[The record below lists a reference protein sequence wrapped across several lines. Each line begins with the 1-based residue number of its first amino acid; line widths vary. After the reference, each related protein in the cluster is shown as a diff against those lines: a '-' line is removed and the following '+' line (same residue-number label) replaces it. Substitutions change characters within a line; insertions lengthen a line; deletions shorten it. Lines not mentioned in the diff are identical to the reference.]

1 MKNQNQNLL
10 VAVAI
15 WLACMFGLYLFF
27 PNVIGPK
34 KPAPQQQPEPAVQSP
49 APTSAPPASPLGTGA
64 AAATKPADVP
74 RGTPAKT
81 HPLRAVTLETPLA
94 RTVVTSEGAAVQSI
108 QLLGEKWTLHKV
120 SSEAAQVDL
129 VPSHSGE
136 PLPFTTALKGADGA
150 TLVPAAASYELVR
163 SDATSATFRAE
174 QGGVTI
180 TKTFTV
186 NPANYGI
193 GLAVELK
200 SAQAVNGQLAVL
212 SGTHAEEPKG
222 GFLSPHSNVPART
235 ICAAANNKVERV
247 AIGAKN
253 PVFEAPGAQF
263 AGIDEQYFLS
273 AVMPPQGAAASCRL
287 EAQGSKSG
295 SLIASLIVPVQA
307 AADASAHLDFQGYAG
322 PKDDTDLLAVGK
334 PLKLSIEWGF
344 WSVIAELLLGIMK
357 FFYRVVPPHNW
368 GFAIILLT
376 LAMKAL
382 TFPLQHKSMK
392 SMQEMQRIQP
402 QIEEMKKKFA
412 GDPQRQNVEQMKLFK
427 EHGVN
432 PMGSCLPM
440 LIQMP
445 IWFALYTTL
454 GVSVELYNAPF
465 IHGWINDLTAKDPYY
480 ILPVAMGITMILT
493 QILTPTPMSNP
504 SQKTMGYVMSGFF
517 SLLMLTLPSGLTLYI
532 FTNNV
537 LSIGQQMYL
546 RRKLHVHPPKAG
558 SQTVEVGKKK
568 DDEGGKKKD
577 DRTGGGGSA
586 SDRAKLR
593 A

>member
-27 PNVIGPK
+27 PNVMGGK
-34 KPAPQQQPEPAVQSP
+34 RGEQHKSEPAVQAPPPAAAP
-49 APTSAPPASPLGTGA
+49 APAPSGTGTAAAPPKA
-64 AAATKPADVP
+64 ADVP
-74 RGTPAKT
+74 RGTPAARP
-81 HPLRAVTLETPLA
+81 PLRTVTFETA
-94 RTVVTSEGAAVQSI
+94 RTRVVATSEGAAIQSV
-108 QLLGEKWTLHKV
+108 QLLGEKWTRHKGLKD
-120 SSEAAQVDL
+120 ETQVDL
-129 VPSHSGE
+129 VSSSGGA
-136 PLPFTTALKGADGA
+136 PLPFSTAVSGADGKA
-150 TLVPAAASYELVR
+150 IVPAATAYELVK
-163 SDATSATFRAE
+163 SDATSATFRTG

-180 TKTFTV
+180 TKTLSV
-186 NPANYGI
+186 NPENYGLA
-193 GLAVELK
+193 LAVEVRA
-200 SAQAVNGQLAVL
+200 AQAFSGQLAVL
-212 SGTHAEEPKG
+212 SGTHAEEPQG
-222 GFLSPHSNVPART
+222 GFFTPHSNTPARS
-235 ICAAANNKVERV
+235 ICGAGNNKVERL

-253 PVFEAPGAQF
+253 PVFEATAAQF

-273 AVMPPQGAAASCRL
+273 AIMPPAGVPAACRL
-287 EAQGSKSG
+287 EAQGEKAG
-295 SLIASLIVPVQA
+295 SLIASLTVPLQVAVAGPVQLA
-307 AADASAHLDFQGYAG
+307 FQGYAG
-322 PKDDTDLLAVGK
+322 PKGESELVQVGK
-334 PLKLSIEWGF
+334 PLKLSIDLGF

-368 GFAIILLT
+368 GVAIILLT
-376 LAMKAL
+376 LAMKVL

-402 QIEEMKKKFA
+402 QLEEMKKKYA
-412 GDPQRQNVEQMKLFK
+412 GDTQRQNLEQMKLFK

-454 GVSVELYNAPF
+454 QVSVELYNAHF
-465 IHGWINDLTAKDPYY
+465 IHGWIDDLTSKDPYY
-480 ILPVAMGITMILT
+480 VLPVAMGITMVLT

-532 FTNNV
+532 FTNNI
-537 LSIGQQMYL
+537 LSIAQQMYL
-546 RRKLHVHPPKAG
+546 RRKLHPAKA
-558 SQTVEVGKKK
+558 STQTVEVGKKK
-568 DDEGGKKKD
+568 DDRPGSS
-577 DRTGGGGSA
+577 GSA
-586 SDRAKLR
+586 ADRAKLR

>member
-1 MKNQNQNLL
+1 MR
-10 VAVAI
+10 AVA
-15 WLACMFGLYLFF
+15 
-27 PNVIGPK
+27 
-34 KPAPQQQPEPAVQSP
+34 
-49 APTSAPPASPLGTGA
+49 
-64 AAATKPADVP
+64 
-74 RGTPAKT
+74 
-81 HPLRAVTLETPLA
+81 
-94 RTVVTSEGAAVQSI
+94 TSEGGALQSI
-108 QLLGEKWTLHKV
+108 QLLGDKWTLHKGAK
-120 SSEAAQVDL
+120 EQGQVDL
-129 VPSHSGE
+129 VPSRSGE
-136 PLPFTTALKGADGA
+136 PVPFTTVVQGADGKA
-150 TLVPAAASYELVR
+150 LVPASASYEVVK
-163 SDATSATFRAE
+163 SDATSVTFRAE

-180 TKTFTV
+180 TKTLSL

-193 GLAVELK
+193 GLSVDLK
-200 SAQAVNGQLAVL
+200 GAQPLNGALAIL
-212 SGTHAEEPKG
+212 SGTHAEEPQG
-222 GFLSPHSNVPART
+222 GFFTMHSNTPART
-235 ICAAANNKVERV
+235 ICAAGSDKVERV
-247 AIGAKN
+247 AIGAKH
-253 PVFEAPGAQF
+253 PVFEAPAAQF

-273 AVMPPQGAAASCRL
+273 AVMPPPGVAASCRL

-295 SLIASLIVPVQA
+295 SLIASLIVPVQT
-307 AADASAHLDFQGYAG
+307 AADGSAHLDFQGYAG
-322 PKDDTDLLAVGK
+322 PKDDNDLLAVGK

-376 LAMKAL
+376 LAMKVL

-412 GDPQRQNVEQMKLFK
+412 GDPQRQNLEQMKLFK

-454 GVSVELYNAPF
+454 QVSVELYNAHF

-532 FTNNV
+532 FTNNI

-546 RRKLHVHPPKAG
+546 RRKLHLHPPKAG
-558 SQTVEVGKKK
+558 DQTVEVGKKK
-568 DDEGGKKKD
+568 DD
-577 DRTGGGGSA
+577 RGGGGKGPA
-586 SDRAKLR
+586 DRAKLR